1 MSDYPA
7 TEHFLEMSRT
17 PDYKA
22 VFRTLCLFEYYNL
35 KIVDSEGNNA
45 IRMIFE
51 TIFGIDYKKMEEE
64 SDMNRITYQQVLP
77 AQF

>member
-7 TEHFLEMSRT
+7 TEHFLEMSRL

-35 KIVDSEGNNA
+35 KIVDKDGDSA
-45 IRMIFE
+45 VRKIFE
-51 TIFGIDYKKMEEE
+51 TIFGIDYKEIEAERDK
-64 SDMNRITYQQVLP
+64 NRITYQVLP